1 MKIRVKYTVHHL
13 ENGMKQEGGGLS
25 ITMPCCYVGALFQR
39 HHFYLEEV
47 CVCVLP
53 STFAAL
59 WLWNGGRSLPVS
71 TLALPTFG
79 KRRVIYNQINL
90 FIEGRYTTIEIK
102 NQEIK
107 STDTSVQDRST
118 AKPEENK
125 TPVSLVGKVFDWFDA
140 TSTVFVLG
148 KRVSGFLTG

>member
-1 MKIRVKYTVHHL
+1 M
-13 ENGMKQEGGGLS
+13 
-25 ITMPCCYVGALFQR
+25 
-39 HHFYLEEV
+39 
-47 CVCVLP
+47 
-53 STFAAL
+53 
-59 WLWNGGRSLPVS
+59 PVS

-125 TPVSLVGKVFDWFDA
+125 TPVSLVGKVFD
-140 TSTVFVLG
+140 
-148 KRVSGFLTG
+148 